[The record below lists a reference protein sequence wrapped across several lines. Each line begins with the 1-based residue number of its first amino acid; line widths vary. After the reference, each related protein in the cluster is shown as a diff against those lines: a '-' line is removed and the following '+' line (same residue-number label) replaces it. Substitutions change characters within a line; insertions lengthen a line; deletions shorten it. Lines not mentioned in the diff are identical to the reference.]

1 MNKFIWLVLSFII
14 SFFAQSRET
23 MDVNTHNERIDPI
36 VENAIKEG
44 LATGFNF
51 DSNKLVFTYS
61 CGGGAICGG
70 VYLPEVGIVVNFPDN
85 YIVDE
90 QREFEV
96 KNSIKSE
103 KLCISGVSAYDKT
116 IYENQCYILDENELI
131 KSK

>member
-1 MNKFIWLVLSFII
+1 MNKVIWLVLIFII
-14 SFFAQSRET
+14 SFFVQSSET
-23 MDVNTHNERIDPI
+23 MNVDTNNEKIDST
-36 VENAIKEG
+36 VENIIKEG

-51 DSNKLVFTYS
+51 DLNKLVFTYN

-85 YIVDE
+85 YIVDG
-90 QREFEV
+90 QKEFEV

-103 KLCISGVSAYDKT
+103 QLCISGVSAYDKT
-116 IYENQCYILDENELI
+116 IYKNQCYILDGNELI